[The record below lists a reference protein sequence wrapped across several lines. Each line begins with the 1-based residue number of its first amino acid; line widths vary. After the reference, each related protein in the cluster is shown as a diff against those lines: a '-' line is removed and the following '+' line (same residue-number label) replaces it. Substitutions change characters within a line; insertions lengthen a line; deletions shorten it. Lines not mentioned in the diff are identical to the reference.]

1 MTDPRHT
8 AEIRPAGPDQMAAV
22 HGLFLAYA
30 ESLGFSLCFQGF
42 DEELATLPGKYA
54 PPCGGLWLAWTG
66 QTPVGVVGLRPLDKP
81 GAAELKRLYVRPE
94 GRGHGLGQRLTE
106 IALAHARATG
116 YRAVCLDTIGGQMQT
131 AIALYKS
138 FGFRP
143 IPPYYDSPIEGVE
156 YYQLDLEADGQTVSK
171 NRVGTHPGHP

>member
-1 MTDPRHT
+1 
-8 AEIRPAGPDQMAAV
+8 
-22 HGLFLAYA
+22 
-30 ESLGFSLCFQGF
+30 
-42 DEELATLPGKYA
+42 
-54 PPCGGLWLAWTG
+54 
-66 QTPVGVVGLRPLDKP
+66 
-81 GAAELKRLYVRPE
+81 
-94 GRGHGLGQRLTE
+94 
-106 IALAHARATG
+106 
-116 YRAVCLDTIGGQMQT
+116 MQT